1 MATFMDGGRA
11 GCVSVTPTHTRR
23 RRCHEQNFPA
33 KFQPLDRI
41 EASAI
46 VLRCRIGFLSSLPY
60 CSAIDASSVLFH
72 RSRWEPFHNN
82 RRSRRKR
89 SPFPTIAFPPRM
101 PPSTHSQSRSRGLLS
116 DPPRSRSRSLLP
128 IVALGVSPRPTPGAE
143 PGAGAGALPDRYDL
157 PFMTCAIDLV
167 SPTTMLI

>member
-1 MATFMDGGRA
+1 MATFMDGG
-11 GCVSVTPTHTRR
+11 GQTGYVSVTPTHTRR
-23 RRCHEQNFPA
+23 RRCHERIFPA
-33 KFQPLDRI
+33 KFQPLDRN

-46 VLRCRIGFLSSLPY
+46 VLRCRVRIIS
-60 CSAIDASSVLFH
+60 ASSVLFH

-82 RRSRRKR
+82 RRSSRKR
-89 SPFPTIAFPPRM
+89 SPFTTIAFPPRM
-101 PPSTHSQSRSRGLLS
+101 PPSIRSQSRSRGLLS

-128 IVALGVSPRPTPGAE
+128 IVALGLSPRPTPGAE
-143 PGAGAGALPDRYDL
+143 AGAGALPDRYDL

>member
-1 MATFMDGGRA
+1 WPRSWTVEDRQDLYL
-11 GCVSVTPTHTRR
+11 SRQRRRR

-46 VLRCRIGFLSSLPY
+46 VLRCRVRIIS
-60 CSAIDASSVLFH
+60 ASSVLFH
-72 RSRWEPFHNN
+72 RRRWEPFHNN
-82 RRSRRKR
+82 RRSSRKR
-89 SPFPTIAFPPRM
+89 SPFTTIAFPPRM
-101 PPSTHSQSRSRGLLS
+101 PPSTRSQSRSRGVLS

-128 IVALGVSPRPTPGAE
+128 IVALGLSKRPTPGAE
-143 PGAGAGALPDRYDL
+143 AGAGAGALPDRYDL